1 MANYSSLFVDL
12 YNTVLDKEKCQCN
25 VSDNKIQNAIRNL
38 KDAYMPNHS
47 WESLTETSVIA
58 NYNDPAHRCAYLHK
72 YAMCYTGMVST
83 LFEMAINV
91 NADIREYIDSRK
103 CLNVCSLGGGP
114 GTDIIGILTVICRFG
129 NFPAFMTVVDY
140 ASEWQI
146 TFKNIIKEIKSSF
159 PEHVRMMV
167 SSNYFKYQYL
177 NGDLLSQV
185 TTNSNIRNAV
195 MSADIVT
202 MVKFISAAACDK
214 TRKMV
219 KDIFGCMKPG
229 ALLIFIDNA
238 SGGFHEMI
246 SQVASECNM
255 QLAFGPLLHYDYEDA
270 RFSRTRFGYTSQSK
284 TKITFYVWK
293 KPTDTTQLLKN
304 EYYAYNQQS
313 VDIPDFVSFKANYD
327 PESQRISSNYKETQC
342 GSCCLI

>member
-1 MANYSSLFVDL
+1 MADYSPLFVNL
-12 YNTVLDKEKCQCN
+12 YNAVLDKEKFQFN
-25 VSDNKIQNAIRNL
+25 VSDERIQNAIKNL
-38 KDAYMPNHS
+38 KDAYMPNRW

-72 YAMCYTGMVST
+72 YAMCYTGMVRT
-83 LFEMAINV
+83 LFEMAVNV
-91 NADIREYIDSRK
+91 NADIRYYIDSKK

-114 GTDIIGILTVICRFG
+114 GTDIIGILTVICSFG
-129 NFPAFMTVVDY
+129 YFPAIMTVVDY
-140 ASEWQI
+140 AGEWQI
-146 TFKNIIKEIKSSF
+146 TFKNIIEEIKSSF
-159 PEHVRMMV
+159 PERVRQMV

-185 TTNSNIRNAV
+185 TMNSNIRNAL

-202 MVKFISAAACDK
+202 MVKFISAAACNK

-219 KDIFGCMKPG
+219 KDIFGCTKPG

-270 RFSRTRFGYTSQSK
+270 SFSRTRFGYTSQSK
-284 TKITFYVWK
+284 TKVAFQIWK
-293 KPTDTTQLLKN
+293 KPSD
-304 EYYAYNQQS
+304 A
-313 VDIPDFVSFKANYD
+313 
-327 PESQRISSNYKETQC
+327 
-342 GSCCLI
+342 